1 MAQGGRVMLDPI
13 IRAELEATGLPWD
26 LVPGKRHVHVRLND
40 KLVGILPRGKQ
51 PSADRRPML
60 NLRSQIRR
68 AAREM
73 NS

>member
-1 MAQGGRVMLDPI
+1 MLDPV
-13 IRAELEATGLPWD
+13 IRAELDATGLPWE

-40 KLVGILPRGKQ
+40 KLVGILPRGKH
-51 PSADRRPML
+51 SAADRRPVL

-73 NS
+73 LS